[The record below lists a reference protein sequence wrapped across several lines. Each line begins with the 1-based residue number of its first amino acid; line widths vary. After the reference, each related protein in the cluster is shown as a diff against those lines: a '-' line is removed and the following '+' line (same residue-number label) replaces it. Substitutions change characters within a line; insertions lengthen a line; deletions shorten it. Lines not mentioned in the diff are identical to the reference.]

1 MPAYKIMIMGASYGS
16 LLASKM
22 LFGGHS
28 VHLIC
33 LPAEADLINAEGFRV
48 RLPVKGRKDQIE
60 LDSRKLPGKVTAG
73 GAAGVNPKDYD
84 LIGLAMQ
91 EPQYRS
97 PGVRELLDAVA
108 TSRVP
113 CMSIMNMPP
122 LPYVKRI
129 PGLDYDALKPA
140 YTDPTVWDNFDP
152 GALTLC
158 SPDPQAIRP
167 PEEKVNV
174 LQVTLPT
181 NFKVAKSRVPTM
193 SIMNMPPL
201 PYVKRIPGLDYEAL
215 KPAYTDPTVWDNFDP
230 ALLTLCSPDP
240 QAIRPPDEKVNVLM
254 VTLPTN
260 FKVAKFDN
268 EKGNTILRQLEQ
280 EIDAVRYD
288 PGDGAKIEL
297 PVKLRVHDSIF
308 VPLAKWSMLLAGNYR
323 CVTEDGMRTA
333 QEAVHSDIETSRS
346 VYNFVFDLCVKLGAS
361 PADLVPFEKYAAAA
375 QSLVRPASAA
385 RALQNGVPNIERAD
399 KLVQLIA
406 KQKGL
411 SHPAI
416 DAQVALVDRRLDQ
429 NRKKAAA

>member
-1 MPAYKIMIMGASYGS
+1 MPATYKILIMGASYGS
-16 LLASKM
+16 LLASKI

-28 VHLIC
+28 VHLVC

-48 RLPVKGRKDQIE
+48 RMPVKGRKDQIE
-60 LDSRKLPGKVTAG
+60 IDSRKLPGKVSAG

-84 LIGLAMQ
+84 LVGLAMQ

-108 TSRVP
+108 KSKVP

-129 PGLDYDALKPA
+129 PGLNYDALKPA

-152 GALTLC
+152 G
-158 SPDPQAIRP
+158 
-167 PEEKVNV
+167 
-174 LQVTLPT
+174 
-181 NFKVAKSRVPTM
+181 
-193 SIMNMPPL
+193 
-201 PYVKRIPGLDYEAL
+201 
-215 KPAYTDPTVWDNFDP
+215 
-230 ALLTLCSPDP
+230 LLTLCSPDP
-240 QAIRPPDEKVNVLM
+240 QAIRPPDEKVNVLQ

-268 EKGNTILRQLEQ
+268 DMYTGILRQLEKD
-280 EIDAVRYD
+280 IDAVRFD
-288 PGDGAKIEL
+288 TPEGKIEL

-323 CVTEDGMRTA
+323 CITKDGMRTA
-333 QEAVHSDIETSRS
+333 QEAVHSNIEESRS

-361 PADLVPFEKYAAAA
+361 PSDLVPFEKYAAAA
-375 QSLVRPASAA
+375 QSLTRPASAA
-385 RALQNGVPNIERAD
+385 RALQNGAPNIERAD

-406 KQKGL
+406 KQKGM
-411 SHPAI
+411 SNPVVDGI
-416 DAQVALVDRRLDQ
+416 VALVDSRLEA
-429 NRKKAAA
+429 NRKKAAAAAGRDGAPRHGVENCLGESGEATRCTGLRAGFVTFTQQPRSFLL

>member
-1 MPAYKIMIMGASYGS
+1 MPYNILILGAAYGS

-22 LFGGHS
+22 LFGGHKI
-28 VHLIC
+28 HHIC

-48 RLPVKGRKDQIE
+48 RLPVKGRKDPVV
-60 LDSRKLPGKVTAG
+60 LDTRNLPGKVS
-73 GAAGVNPKDYD
+73 AAGPKEVNPKDYD

-108 TSRVP
+108 
-113 CMSIMNMPP
+113 
-122 LPYVKRI
+122 
-129 PGLDYDALKPA
+129 
-140 YTDPTVWDNFDP
+140 
-152 GALTLC
+152 
-158 SPDPQAIRP
+158 
-167 PEEKVNV
+167 
-174 LQVTLPT
+174 
-181 NFKVAKSRVPTM
+181 KSGVPTM

-201 PYVKRIPGLDYEAL
+201 PYVKRIKGLDYDAL
-215 KPAYTDPTVWDNFDP
+215 KPAYTDASVWDNFDP

-260 FKVAKFDN
+260 FKAAKFDDD
-268 EKGNTILRQLEQ
+268 KGTAILRQLEK
-280 EIDAVRYD
+280 EIDAVRFD
-288 PGDGAKIEL
+288 PGDGSKIEL
-297 PVKLRVHDSIF
+297 PVKLRVYDSIF
-308 VPLAKWSMLLAGNYR
+308 VPLAKWSMPLAGNYR

-361 PADLVPFEKYAAAA
+361 PSDLVPFEKYAAAA

-399 KLVQLIA
+399 KLVQLDR
-406 KQKGL
+406 KSTRL
-411 SHPAI
+411 NSSH
-416 DAQVALVDRRLDQ
+416 
-429 NRKKAAA
+429 